1 MSPEQVQA
9 LVTLDR
15 AWREHVVAL
24 WLEMMQLAVWGDIRS
39 GQVGGV
45 PRLRKRVLDLGE
57 KWRSVFNSRDW
68 LPQPR
73 EQIKN
78 ALASAANLRDSLL
91 LLERAAQELNGGNDQ
106 QRFGETLIAL
116 HREVVGPLR
125 ELENQWAFALDAV
138 NQAALEQQD
147 SEDKE

>member
-1 MSPEQVQA
+1 MSPEEVRA
-9 LVTLDR
+9 LVTLDTL
-15 AWREHVVAL
+15 WRDRVAAL
-24 WLEMMQLAVWGDIRS
+24 WQELMHIAVWGDLKS
-39 GQVGGV
+39 AQVGGV

-91 LLERAAQELNGGNDQ
+91 LLERAAQELEGGEERE
-106 QRFGETLIAL
+106 RFGTVLIAL
-116 HREVVGPLR
+116 HREAVGPLR
-125 ELENQWAFALDAV
+125 DRENQWAFALDAV
-138 NQAALEQQD
+138 NQAALDREHP
-147 SEDKE
+147 EEE